1 MFSGA
6 NRINNLSKKLG
17 PITLSSLTAT
27 SVTTSN
33 SATFT
38 LPAASA
44 GKIGILFDCS
54 GGTTTSLTPTG
65 WTNIHS
71 TTISTAPTIQLNISY
86 KILTAS
92 DNSAT
97 VTSLA
102 PGTSKIC
109 YTIAPNAGA
118 TITTVTIAGL
128 STGDTI
134 GTNAPALTTNP
145 SGGTLPLMVFGGY
158 TQTSFQGSGAWSPA
172 INGGSGQSIAGSSVV
187 NYLAFWRY
195 SVGATVPSSFS
206 VDPPYFAG
214 TPNTAAWIFYL
225 QAS

>member
-1 MFSGA
+1 MFLGA
-6 NRINNLSKKLG
+6 NRINNLAKKLG
-17 PITLSSLTAT
+17 PITLSSLTVA

-54 GGTTTSLTPTG
+54 GGTTTSLTPSG

-86 KILTAS
+86 KILTTS

-109 YTIAPNAGA
+109 YTLAPNAGA

-134 GTNAPALTTNP
+134 GTNAPSLSTNP
-145 SGGTLPLMVFGGY
+145 SGGTKPLIGFGGY
-158 TQTSFQGSGAWSPA
+158 TQTSYQGTGTWSPA
-172 INGGSGQSIAGSSVV
+172 TTGSDFSIAGSSVV
-187 NYLAFWRY
+187 NYLGYWRY
-195 SVGATVPSSFS
+195 NVGSTPPSSLS